1 MLPTVQYVVRDQ
13 GLIFILLVFFFGP
26 APANTPQKQG
36 GAEGQ
41 GVGNAVLQ
49 RMRADSGLLIFFKL
63 LLFIFD
69 CARLTT
75 L

>member
-1 MLPTVQYVVRDQ
+1 MTKTKTFVVF
-13 GLIFILLVFFFGP
+13 LFFGP

-49 RMRADSGLLIFFKL
+49 RMRADSGLLIFFFNYYY
-63 LLFIFD
+63 LF
-69 CARLTT
+69 LTAPG
-75 L
+75 